1 MARGKSKYNTGRD
14 PGCFI
19 ALPWSVLD
27 STAYQGLSHPAKA
40 LLLEIARQY
49 VRDNNGRLLCTD
61 AYLKPRGW
69 KSTDVIT
76 RAKRELLAAGLIF
89 ETCKGARPNKASWYA
104 ITWYTLDK
112 HPGYDEDTVGN
123 FRRGAYQEAKK
134 VLTPS
139 PGVGKP
145 VIAPSPG
152 VGKAAT
158 TPSPGAIEATFD
170 HSSTPSPGDH
180 LDKPSAGAL
189 NGKAVSGRKT
199 ANASNQ
205 VASGL
210 H

>member
-14 PGCFI
+14 PGGFI

-27 STAYQGLSHPAKA
+27 SAAYQGLSHPAKA
-40 LLLEIARQY
+40 LLMEFARQY

-69 KSTDVIT
+69 NSTDVIT

-104 ITWYTLDK
+104 VTWYVLDK
-112 HPGYDEDTVGN
+112 HSGYDEDTVGN
-123 FRRGAYQEAKK
+123 FRRGAYRGAKK

-180 LDKPSAGAL
+180 LDKPSVGQL
-189 NGKAVSGRKT
+189 NGKGLTREKT
-199 ANASNQ
+199 ASAPWMTRQ
-205 VASGL
+205 
-210 H
+210 

>member
-1 MARGKSKYNTGRD
+1 MANGRGGRRKETGRD
-14 PGCFI
+14 AGGFI

-27 STAYQGLSHPAKA
+27 SAAYQSLSHPAKA
-40 LLLEIARQY
+40 LLLEFARQY

-123 FRRGAYQEAKK
+123 FRRGAYREAKK

-158 TPSPGAIEATFD
+158 TPSPGAIEAAFD

-189 NGKAVSGRKT
+189 NGKAVNGRKT
-199 ANASNQ
+199 ASALWMTRQ
-205 VASGL
+205 
-210 H
+210 